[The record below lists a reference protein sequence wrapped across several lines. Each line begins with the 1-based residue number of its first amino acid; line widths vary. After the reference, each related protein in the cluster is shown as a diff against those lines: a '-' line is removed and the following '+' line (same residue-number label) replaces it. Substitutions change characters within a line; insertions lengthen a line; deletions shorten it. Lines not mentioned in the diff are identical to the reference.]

1 MPMTVDRAADDE
13 IILLEAKPN
22 AFLYALEATRFGFVM
37 LVFLFAYVPLGY
49 FKGWPLK
56 FTTLMALFSYGVCNI
71 VLFLGTAF
79 IACQLV
85 FVVTNRRAVVRFS
98 FWGKTIDR
106 VSIAIKAVN
115 RIETNSYD
123 ATCGSVYLKTLNK
136 LTSEN
141 SEDSERESR
150 LSTTPHASK
159 GPGSVAV
166 PIKRAGS
173 IWRSMPLSSPPLYGF
188 YGFNRFDAFASLISE
203 QQRYH

>member
-1 MPMTVDRAADDE
+1 MTVDRAADDE
-13 IILLEAKPN
+13 MILFEAKPN

-37 LVFLFAYVPLGY
+37 LAFLFAYVPLGY
-49 FKGWPLK
+49 FKGWPIK
-56 FTTLMALFSYGVCNI
+56 FTTLMALFSYCVCNI

-106 VSIAIKAVN
+106 VSVAIKAVN

-123 ATCGSVYLKTLNK
+123 ATCGSVYLKSLKTL
-136 LTSEN
+136 TPEN
-141 SEDSERESR
+141 SEDGERESR
-150 LSTTPHASK
+150 LSTTPQTSK
-159 GPGSVAV
+159 WPNAV
-166 PIKRAGS
+166 PIKRTGS

-188 YGFNRFDAFASLISE
+188 YGFKRFDAFASLISE
-203 QQRYH
+203 QQRHH